1 MTDTKQA
8 INNAEKELAKSS
20 QTGMFSLSTVAINR
34 INEKRKRRGLGE
46 LKPRENSVWKQFV

>member
-20 QTGMFSLSTVAINR
+20 YTGMFSLSTVAINR

-46 LKPRENSVWKQFV
+46 LKPRENSVWK